1 MSSGKQSR
9 TEKRGRRGRTRLDV
23 RAPCGGR
30 PAPSVAA
37 PRVPGPTPQDFSSS
51 FQVVCHSPSRQR
63 LPRESVWGR
72 AGHESS
78 TCVAGP
84 LPRRWGEEGSGAQ
97 RGPEKDAVAEPRCL
111 PGESSTRCA
120 GADRRGG
127 KGAGS
132 FQSWLRHLGI
142 CPSGLGVCYAAPL
155 TLLALRS
162 ACPIPRAP
170 ALPPGRCGG
179 PREAPQPSARP
190 SARPNPLGSEDPDL
204 RPGVVS
210 GCGASVLQNRGIR
223 VSG

>member
-1 MSSGKQSR
+1 MRAERPDASGCPGALRRAPSPFCRCPEGAWSHPTGLLFFLPSRRSFAFKAKTPPRVRVGKSRPREFHVCGGSSSR
-9 TEKRGRRGRTRLDV
+9 ALGRGR
-23 RAPCGGR
+23 
-30 PAPSVAA
+30 
-37 PRVPGPTPQDFSSS
+37 F
-51 FQVVCHSPSRQR
+51 
-63 LPRESVWGR
+63 
-72 AGHESS
+72 
-78 TCVAGP
+78 
-84 LPRRWGEEGSGAQ
+84 

-132 FQSWLRHLGI
+132 FQSWLRHLGV

-155 TLLALRS
+155 TLLASCS

-179 PREAPQPSARP
+179 PREAPRPSARP